1 MKKVIYS
8 SFNTHNYSV
17 LSLIV
22 NHFLFISINRLVL
35 ITDVEEY
42 KVKRESNIVAFV
54 FYYNYTDK
62 HLNLFF
68 NSLQCEKRI
77 IKSKI
82 L

>member
-1 MKKVIYS
+1 M
-8 SFNTHNYSV
+8 
-17 LSLIV
+17 
-22 NHFLFISINRLVL
+22 
-35 ITDVEEY
+35 ITDVVEY